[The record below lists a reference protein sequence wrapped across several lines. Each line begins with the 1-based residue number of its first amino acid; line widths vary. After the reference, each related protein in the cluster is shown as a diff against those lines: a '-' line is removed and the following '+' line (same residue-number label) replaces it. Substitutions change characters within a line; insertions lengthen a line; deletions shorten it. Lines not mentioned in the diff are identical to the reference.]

1 MAKINVYQ
9 IVNAPKISSAA
20 PPEIKSVGAAL
31 NANTTSIN
39 SLGKSFSSIAAL
51 SGGLKNVAV
60 ASLKESKLKEIQDRR
75 AKQREEDR
83 KREEDFENRKSLVP
97 EKDVEKQ
104 KKPTGKEKSWLEK
117 TFGGLFGWL
126 APLAKGALALF
137 GFILAS
143 QAYKDIQRMLS
154 DPQARAR
161 IQSFFEKLK
170 FVWDKIFSFGTW
182 LVRDNLLAGFENVFG
197 KDKTAVER
205 IKGIG
210 QILIGIIGLKALF
223 NPFGLMGD
231 IMSLMQTR
239 GRELRRAQNQV
250 QKQNQLINQQRGLLD
265 DLDVENQRLRS
276 ENKKLR
282 EGKGDPRQK
291 GSGQQQGAKGT
302 AQGASTAQR
311 ATRASTGF
319 RNTLQ
324 GQLRTYDKVAK
335 SKRFIIQQKL
345 RVSLKKLR
353 RGIVQRGIT
362 SMPRIDP
369 TKAFAY
375 RGNTVP
381 YARQGAVQATRGSR
395 QFINGRLFGT
405 EVKQFNI
412 VKTRMGVFKQ
422 RLRIFGGKAARF
434 AKLGPTSGVRK
445 FFTSWANFSAPLV
458 RGLAKIAKFTP
469 RAVATIAKISFKGAS
484 AVVKGTG
491 TVLSTGAK
499 VVTTTAKV
507 GAGALRG
514 LGSVIKGLTKVLG
527 RIPWIGVILEAFF
540 NLLDFSKFEET
551 GNFKDI
557 TFDLSKKNV
566 RFAAYK
572 GLGFGI
578 GGALGSFIFPPFG
591 TIIGGMLGS
600 KGAEYAFR
608 IIELK
613 EDPLAVGKD
622 LVGDAGKLW
631 EGLVKGGG
639 VALEWAKTGMARL
652 YELFPKIRLA
662 EHLPDWLIFKD
673 WLLTTEPFRS
683 ILDAQLPDVGRM
695 AQNIGSGLVSGANAF
710 MNFAG
715 QIGTAF
721 FSDEPITPGDKRNP
735 TEHEKPDENAVDQ
748 ASLIKKNYGFTKGK
762 RVWFKIEGVDY
773 QAVKEEEGWSFDK
786 RTNDGLF
793 NFTGYQDV
801 ETRYGKNP
809 WVITNFEKAMADG
822 NYTLTPPTERRTLQ
836 DRSDVNIENLGGFT
850 PGLSGESE
858 RMDQAAKD
866 GKTMPA
872 AKLLEMGYTQAVV
885 DAVDDPLNPKMN
897 LGAQFK
903 KNFGKKNGQK
913 YYFTTTGG
921 NKYQAV
927 KTGQGFQFYHHKEG
941 FLGFGFGYGAG
952 IPVKTEIGKQVGF
965 INEFV
970 TRISRDPKGEDDKRT
985 KAEAV
990 STTRTQQT
998 RSSLASP
1005 DQSKTAILAY
1015 GTNEWSQSRDYIT
1028 GKTKELIAGLTGKG
1042 YKVVVIPPSPKLV
1055 VFKNGKGVIKNP
1067 HDGVTTA
1074 AAESGA
1080 QIHYGDYAENDN
1092 LGHYVHLKPEHA
1104 KTLKSK
1110 YGADIVVGDSN
1121 AALINGGQSS
1131 TTKDGAAFAQVSRMI
1146 GGMTSVAPSLS
1157 SGDTGDGYT
1166 PSVSL
1171 AGGKEKAI
1179 LNLIASVEQEASG
1192 YDSVNGEMA
1201 KKPTECTIREIAS
1214 YAHLRGRSGSGAAG
1228 RYQHMPAY
1236 IAGRAVNAGF
1246 DSNTLFTPGV
1256 QDKITITMLNDG
1268 RHRMQDFLAKK
1279 MSAEAFGTVLAGTW
1293 RGFPQGPINA
1303 ARFPGSTEDQTYS
1316 DSAAGRNAAKDG
1328 YKWKN
1333 FLKDLQRIQGS
1344 SAANADERTQGD
1356 SQNLGQIDASVGG
1369 VDLTPY
1375 LDVPPSEANEDLNLT
1390 AQHGD
1395 PASGGPIAKDPG
1407 FNAGAGDKTK
1417 RIFLHWTGGFHN
1429 GTSTRYHTTF
1439 TGDGTPHRNTKDY
1452 GVRKNNHT
1460 GGANGNSVGLS
1471 IAAMGHKGM
1480 RPDYYDPAKG
1490 FAESPPTIPQLNA
1503 MALEAARLAHAWG
1516 WTEATIQTNVKTHG
1530 EWERYATSN
1539 NLLPGAPQRWDL
1551 DQLRPSQPFDD
1562 SKIMSNGGKEMRAL
1576 ITAYYRKIVQ
1586 QEKGNNGLGQDGQAL
1601 QPTIELSKN
1610 ADGTPVA
1617 GTLMDGVLVV
1627 PPSMANGN
1635 VPLLQKEL
1643 IQMVKLLGDGSLQ
1656 AFQAPK
1662 NQMGGIME
1670 ALGKG
1675 LNLAQAATGVV
1686 TNAAGE
1692 LFRRAQGALQGDG
1705 STGSSDGTT
1714 SPSSDPTQIPGD
1726 NPYGLQSQLDKDG
1739 NPIGFGEFARSQA
1752 PMDTPLTDTYNTLHK
1767 QWEAVLGIDPDGH
1780 GYKPRD
1786 VDRSDIFRNDY
1797 GGRTLSVEQGLG
1809 ILFKRLGDENEA
1821 RKGTTGIGPIADGD
1835 VYGSLIPSYSVGGKV
1850 TPMPNNLEGFFLGKV
1865 FKSIGKAISGAFNA
1879 VKNAVTSITNNPI
1892 FKVVTTAVSIF
1903 VPALAP
1909 VIAGINA
1916 VSSLM
1921 QGDIL
1926 GAVVGGVGAL
1936 GGMFP
1941 GTFGT
1946 EAGTFWSGLNKT
1958 FGEGLGGVMKGFL
1971 TGGIGGAIG
1980 SIGGMLP
1987 DGMKAFFSG
1996 MGSFMDKN
2004 PMVKN
2009 ILSAGIANIPGLGQL
2024 LGPALEGAG
2033 LSPTAAIDQSA
2044 QGAGTL
2050 ISSLLN
2056 VGLGLVSKAMGMEQ
2070 AAISVGALPEAF
2082 GVPMTQSA
2090 GMDPK
2095 NEAMRQMAQM
2105 GPIEVVHVP
2114 VIIEKLVA
2122 IREPVPIVTTRVVQK
2137 PAPQQTQ
2144 PA

>member
-83 KREEDFENRKSLVP
+83 KREEDFESRKSLVP

-104 KKPTGKEKSWLEK
+104 RKPTGKEKSWLEK

-126 APLAKGALALF
+126 KPLAKGALALF

-143 QAYKDIQRMLS
+143 QAYKDIQRMLN

-250 QKQNQLINQQRGLLD
+250 QKQNQLIKQQRGLLD
-265 DLDVENQRLRS
+265 DLDVENQRLRN

-291 GSGQQQGAKGT
+291 GKGSGQQQGAKGT
-302 AQGASTAQR
+302 AQATSAAQR
-311 ATRASTGF
+311 ATRTSTGF

-335 SKRFIIQQKL
+335 SKRFIIRQKL

-353 RGIVQRGIT
+353 RGVVQRGIT

-469 RAVATIAKISFKGAS
+469 RAIATIAKISFKGAS

-491 TVLSTGAK
+491 TVLQTGAK
-499 VVTTTAKV
+499 VVTTTARV

-514 LGSVIKGLTKVLG
+514 LGSFIKILTKGVTK
-527 RIPWIGVILEAFF
+527 IPWIGVILEAFF

-572 GLGFGI
+572 ALGFGI

-608 IIELK
+608 IIELE

-622 LVGDAGKLW
+622 LVGDVGKLW

-639 VALEWAKTGMARL
+639 VALNWAKQGMARL

-662 EHLPDWLIFKD
+662 EHLPDWLLFKN

-695 AQNIGSGLVSGANAF
+695 AQNIGSGLTSGANAF
-710 MNFAG
+710 MNFAS

-721 FSDEPITPGDKRNP
+721 FSDEPITPGDKRTP
-735 TEHEKPDENAVDQ
+735 TEHEKPDKDVVDQ

-786 RTNDGLF
+786 RTREGIQGA
-793 NFTGYQDV
+793 FTGYQDV
-801 ETRYGKNP
+801 ETTNGKNP

-836 DRSDVNIENLGGFT
+836 NRSDVNVENLGGFT
-850 PGLSGESE
+850 PGLSGEIE

-903 KNFGKKNGQK
+903 KNFGKKTGQK

-921 NKYQAV
+921 TKYEAV

-941 FLGFGFGYGAG
+941 YFGFGFGAGAG

-990 STTRTQQT
+990 STTSRRDARSLISQT
-998 RSSLASP
+998 ENRSGMASFRE
-1005 DQSKTAILAY
+1005 D
-1015 GTNEWSQSRDYIT
+1015 N
-1028 GKTKELIAGLTGKG
+1028 
-1042 YKVVVIPPSPKLV
+1042 
-1055 VFKNGKGVIKNP
+1055 
-1067 HDGVTTA
+1067 
-1074 AAESGA
+1074 AE
-1080 QIHYGDYAENDN
+1080 
-1092 LGHYVHLKPEHA
+1092 
-1104 KTLKSK
+1104 
-1110 YGADIVVGDSN
+1110 N
-1121 AALINGGQSS
+1121 AALQARVLGSS
-1131 TTKDGAAFAQVSRMI
+1131 
-1146 GGMTSVAPSLS
+1146 APST
-1157 SGDTGDGYT
+1157 DDEGYT

-1179 LNLIASVEQEASG
+1179 LNMIASVEQEASG

-1201 KKPTECTIREIAS
+1201 KKPTECTIQEITD
-1214 YAHLRGRSGSGAAG
+1214 YKHHKPGQGSGAAG
-1228 RYQHMPAY
+1228 KYQHMPW
-1236 IAGRAVNAGF
+1236 INGQPTLLQRAQRSGF
-1246 DSNTLFTPGV
+1246 DGNTKFTPGV
-1256 QDKITITMLNDG
+1256 QDKITITMLNAAP
-1268 RHRMQDFLAKK
+1268 HRMQDFLAKK
-1279 MSAEAFGTVLAGTW
+1279 MSAEAFGSVLAGTW
-1293 RGFPQGPINA
+1293 RGFPQGPVNA
-1303 ARFPGSTEDQTYS
+1303 RRLGGTEDQTYS
-1316 DSAAGRNAAKDG
+1316 DGARGRNAAKNG
-1328 YKWKN
+1328 YKWKQ
-1333 FLKDLQRIQGS
+1333 FLADLQRIQGS
-1344 SAANADERTQGD
+1344 SAPNKDERNQGNT
-1356 SQNLGQIDASVGG
+1356 QNLGQIDASIGG

-1375 LDVPPSEANEDLNLT
+1375 LNIPPSEANEDLNLT

-1395 PASGGPIAKDPG
+1395 PASGGPVAKDPG

-1417 RIFLHWTGGFHN
+1417 RIFLHWTGGFHT

-1439 TGDGTPHRNTKDY
+1439 TGDGTPHRNTEDY

-1480 RPDYYDPAKG
+1480 TPSYYDPAKG

-1601 QPTIELSKN
+1601 QPTINLNSPTGP
-1610 ADGTPVA
+1610 DGKPVA

-1627 PPSMANGN
+1627 PPSLANGN
-1635 VPLLQKEL
+1635 VPLMQEEL
-1643 IQMVKLLGDGSLQ
+1643 VQMVKLLGDGSLQ

-1692 LFRRAQGALQGDG
+1692 LFRRAQGALSGDG
-1705 STGSSDGTT
+1705 STSGSDGTT

-1739 NPIGFGEFARSQA
+1739 NPIGFGDFARSQA

-1767 QWEAVLGIDPDGH
+1767 QWEAVLGIDPDGD

-1809 ILFKRLGDENEA
+1809 ILFKKLGDEREA
-1821 RKGTTGIGPIADGD
+1821 RQDTTGIGPIADGD
-1835 VYGSLIPSYSVGGKV
+1835 VYGSLIPSGYSVGGKI
-1850 TPMPNNLEGFFLGKV
+1850 TPMPNNLQGFFLGKV

-1879 VKNAVTSITNNPI
+1879 VKKAVVSITSNPI
-1892 FKVVTTAVSIF
+1892 FKVITTAVSIF
-1903 VPALAP
+1903 VPPLAP
-1909 VIAGINA
+1909 IIAGINA

-1958 FGEGLGGVMKGFL
+1958 FGDGLGGVMKGFL

-1980 SIGGMLP
+1980 GIGGMLP
-1987 DGMKAFFSG
+1987 EGMKTFFSG

-2009 ILSAGIANIPGLGQL
+2009 IMSAGIANIPGLGQL

-2044 QGAGTL
+2044 QGAGSL

-2056 VGLGLVSKAMGMEQ
+2056 VGLGMVSKAMGLEQ
-2070 AAISVGALPEAF
+2070 AAISVGALPAAL
-2082 GVPMTQSA
+2082 GTPPTQSA
-2090 GMDPK
+2090 MMDPK
-2095 NEAMRQMAQM
+2095 NEALRQMSQM